1 MRALSND
8 PDVSKTVPL
17 VMGDVNVVDSMAR
30 WLIIAG
36 LGLVVIGGLVWLLGR
51 FIDLGQ
57 LPGDFSWTSG
67 NVRVY
72 VPIATMIVVSL
83 VLTVLLNLLLRL
95 FR

>member
-1 MRALSND
+1 ME
-8 PDVSKTVPL
+8 
-17 VMGDVNVVDSMAR
+17 DVNVADSIAR
-30 WLIIAG
+30 WLVIAG
-36 LGLVVIGGLVWLLGR
+36 LGLIVIGGLVWLLGR

-72 VPIATMIVVSL
+72 VPLATMIVVSL
-83 VLTVLLNLLLRL
+83 VLTLLLNLLLRL